1 MFSGLNIRD
10 TIKTIESITPR
21 QAAILQN
28 ELRDSVVSR
37 DDFGEINLV
46 VGVDV
51 GVKDG
56 IAVAA
61 VALFEYPSLTLVETV
76 TATRKATFP
85 YVPGL
90 LAFREIPVILDAFVK
105 LSHRPDIIIVDG
117 HGYAHPRRF
126 GLACHLGVTLDIPSI
141 ACGKSRL
148 VGEYREPSPMRGSME
163 DLIADGE
170 VIGKVLRTRDNVKP
184 VFISVGHRIS
194 LDTAV
199 RIALEL
205 ARGKRLPEPV
215 GEAHKAAK
223 VGELYKGRNGLARPI
238 M

>member
-1 MFSGLNIRD
+1 MNIHD
-10 TIKTIESITPR
+10 TIKSIESITPKE
-21 QAAILQN
+21 AILLQN
-28 ELRDSVVSR
+28 ELRVRVVAR
-37 DDFGEINLV
+37 DDFSDIKLV
-46 VGVDV
+46 GGVDV

-61 VALFEYPSLTLVETV
+61 VALFVYPSLAHVQTV
-76 TATRKATFP
+76 TATRKAAFP
-85 YVPGL
+85 YIPGL
-90 LAFREIPVILDAFVK
+90 LAFREIPVILDAFMK
-105 LSHRPDIIIVDG
+105 LSNRPDIVMVDG

-126 GLACHLGVTLDIPSI
+126 GLACHLGVTLDIPAI

-148 VGEYREPSPMRGSME
+148 VGEYREPAPKRGSME
-163 DLIADGE
+163 DLADGGE

-184 VFISVGHRIS
+184 VFISVGHRVS

-215 GEAHKAAK
+215 GQAHKAAK
-223 VGELYKGRNGLARPI
+223 VLGITP
-238 M
+238 

>member
-1 MFSGLNIRD
+1 MRLNIHD
-10 TIKTIESITPR
+10 TIKTFESITPR

-28 ELRDSVVSR
+28 ELRDSVISR
-37 DDFGEINLV
+37 DDFGEIKFV
-46 VGVDV
+46 GGVDV

-56 IAVAA
+56 VAVAA
-61 VALFEYPSLTLVETV
+61 VVTFKYPSLTHVQTV
-76 TATRKATFP
+76 TATRKAAFP

-90 LAFREIPVILDAFVK
+90 LAFREIPVILSAFVK
-105 LSHRPDIIIVDG
+105 LARRPDIIMVDG

-126 GLACHLGVTLDIPSI
+126 GLACHLGVTLGIPAI

-148 VGEYREPSPMRGSME
+148 VGEYHEPAPMRGSVE

-184 VFISVGHRIS
+184 VFISVGHRVT
-194 LDTAV
+194 LETAV

-215 GEAHKAAK
+215 GQAHKAAK
-223 VGELYKGRNGLARPI
+223 VGKL
-238 M
+238 

>member
-1 MFSGLNIRD
+1 MNIHD
-10 TIKTIESITPR
+10 TIKIIESIPPKE
-21 QAAILQN
+21 AILLQN
-28 ELRDSVVSR
+28 DLRIRVISR
-37 DDFGEINLV
+37 DDFGDIKLV
-46 VGVDV
+46 GGVDV

-61 VALFEYPSLTLVETV
+61 VALFEYPSLTHVETV
-76 TATRKATFP
+76 TATRKAVFP

-90 LAFREIPVILDAFVK
+90 LAFREIPVILNAFVK
-105 LSHRPDIIIVDG
+105 LTKRPDIIMVDG

-126 GLACHLGVTLDIPSI
+126 GLACHLGVTLDIPAI

-148 VGEYREPSPMRGSME
+148 VGEYREPAPMRGSVE
-163 DLIADGE
+163 DLNDGGE

-184 VFISVGHRIS
+184 VFISVGHRVS

-205 ARGKRLPEPV
+205 ARGRRLPEPV
-215 GEAHKAAK
+215 GAAHKAAK
-223 VGELYKGRNGLARPI
+223 VYD
-238 M
+238 